1 MSSSFRWAVAALAIC
16 VASACRP
23 VSVDPVLVT
32 PDTASLRRD
41 VTHLASDSLEGRGT
55 GTAAFDSA
63 AAYVATRWR
72 TLGLTPVTV
81 RDPEACSAGSS
92 PTVCDS
98 TFEQRFVARS
108 IAAAHAGQN
117 PELPTRN
124 VVAVLPGSDPELRD
138 EYVVVGAHLDH
149 LGRGSG
155 SAMDP
160 EAGTAIRN
168 GADDN
173 ASGSA
178 VVLEMARILSADPPR
193 RSVLFVHF
201 SGEELGLLG
210 SQYFVEHP
218 PVPIENIVA
227 MINFDMVGRLRDDKL
242 IVYGVATAEEMQ
254 SVLDSANVAPALDVR
269 AIGDG
274 FGPSD
279 HSSFYAKGIPVLHLF
294 TDLHDDY
301 HRASDDVERIDIGG
315 MARVTAFAG
324 RVARAIADRPS
335 RLTPV
340 RKAPPVA
347 SAAPRTGSGAWF
359 GSVPDMAASDTT
371 GVRLTGVSP
380 GSPAEQAG
388 IRAGDVIIEFGGMRV
403 ADLYQF
409 TDALQ
414 AHQPGD
420 TVQVIVR
427 RDGEP
432 LTVTAV
438 LGKRG
443 SR

>member
-1 MSSSFRWAVAALAIC
+1 MSWWSRRHIAVLLLCVAA
-16 VASACRP
+16 SCRP
-23 VSVDPVLVT
+23 GSIDPVLLT
-32 PDTASLRRD
+32 PDTAALLRD

-55 GTAAFDSA
+55 GTAGFDSA
-63 AAYVATRWR
+63 AAYVVTRWR
-72 TLGLTPVTV
+72 SLDLVPVAV
-81 RDPEACSAGSS
+81 RDAAACSTGSA
-92 PTVCDS
+92 PTACDT

-108 IAAAHAGQN
+108 IAAAHAGAN
-117 PELPTRN
+117 PELTTRN
-124 VVAVLPGSDPELRD
+124 VVALLPGSDPALRH
-138 EYVVVGAHLDH
+138 EFIVIGAHLDH
-149 LGRGSG
+149 LGRTSG
-155 SAMDP
+155 SALDP
-160 EAGTAIRN
+160 EAGSTIRN

-178 VVLEMARILSADPPR
+178 VVMELARILAADPPR
-193 RSVLFVHF
+193 RSLLFVHF

-210 SQYFVEHP
+210 SQYFVDHA

-242 IVYGVATAEEMQ
+242 IVYGVSTAEELRAI
-254 SVLDSANVAPALDVR
+254 LDRSNVEPRLDVR

-301 HRASDDVERIDIGG
+301 HRATDDVDRIEVAG
-315 MARVTAFAG
+315 MARVVAYSS
-324 RVARAIADRPS
+324 RVARAIADLPS

-340 RKAPPVA
+340 RHSPPVTL
-347 SAAPRTGSGAWF
+347 AAPRSGRGAWF
-359 GSVPDMAASDTT
+359 GSVPDMAASDTA
-371 GVRLTGVSP
+371 GVRLRGVSP

-388 IRAGDVIIEFGGMRV
+388 IRAGDVIVEFGGMPV
-403 ADLYQF
+403 GDLYQF

-414 AHQPGD
+414 AHEPGD
-420 TVQVIVR
+420 TVRVVVR

-432 LTVTAV
+432 LALTAV
-438 LGKRG
+438 LGRRG
-443 SR
+443 QR

>member
-1 MSSSFRWAVAALAIC
+1 MSWSFRRYVAALVFCA
-16 VASACRP
+16 AAGCRP
-23 VSVDPVLVT
+23 VSVDPLLVA
-32 PDTASLRRD
+32 PDTAALRRD

-55 GTAAFDSA
+55 GTAGYDSA
-63 AAYVATRWR
+63 AAYVVARWR
-72 TLGLTPVTV
+72 TLALVPVTI
-81 RDPEACSAGSS
+81 RDAAACTAGSTS
-92 PTVCDS
+92 LACD
-98 TFEQRFVARS
+98 TAFEQQFIARS
-108 IAAAHAGQN
+108 MAAAHAGEN

-124 VVAVLPGSDPELRD
+124 VVAMLRGSDPVLRD
-138 EYVVVGAHLDH
+138 EYVVLGAHLDH

-160 EAGTAIRN
+160 QAGSAIRN

-178 VVLEMARILSADPPR
+178 VVMELARILASDPPR

-210 SQYFVEHP
+210 SQYFVEHA

-227 MINFDMVGRLRDDKL
+227 MLNFDMVGRLRDDKL
-242 IVYGVATAEEMQ
+242 IVYGVSTAEEMRAI
-254 SVLDSANVAPALDVR
+254 VDGANAAPRLDVR
-269 AIGDG
+269 AIDDG

-301 HRASDDVERIDIGG
+301 HRASDDVERIDAGG
-315 MARVTAFAG
+315 MARVTTYAL
-324 RVARAIADRPS
+324 RVARAIADRS
-335 RLTPV
+335 TRLTPV

-347 SAAPRTGSGAWF
+347 SAAPRSGSGAWF

-388 IRAGDVIIEFGGMRV
+388 LRAGDVIVEFGGLRV

-414 AHQPGD
+414 AHAPGD
-420 TVQVIVR
+420 TVRVVIR
-427 RDGEP
+427 RNGEQ
-432 LTVTAV
+432 LAVTAT
-438 LGKRG
+438 LGRRG
-443 SR
+443 ER